1 MQVTSKQTLI
11 FRVPGQK
18 NYVLHPTKHP
28 VSAPEYIRGTQLYKL
43 AASDQTIQEFVPVAP
58 PQAPAVDDKAK
69 ADAEAKAKAEAVAK
83 AEADKAAAE
92 AKVAAEIEAAKA
104 DLAKTDKKAK

>member
-28 VSAPEYIRGTQLYKL
+28 VSAPEYIRDTQLYKL

-58 PQAPAVDDKAK
+58 PQAPAVDDEAK
-69 ADAEAKAKAEAVAK
+69 ADADKAKAEAVAK